1 MPRISDARRL
11 ERQTQIVDAA
21 RGLFMRNGF
30 HATTM
35 DDIIT
40 AAGMSAGGVYRY
52 FAGKEAIISAIAEQV
67 AGTLTE
73 GVRHSLQQDP
83 APSLTE
89 SLGRLLHAVDG
100 LAGTYG
106 RLALQVWGEAQRDD
120 DIAKIAASE
129 MTHLRAAI
137 VELVVRARASGELT
151 VDADPTALGHVVF
164 SLIPGYLVQRRIL
177 GEVDRDAYIAA
188 MTALL
193 TGPASPDPTGAA

>member
-11 ERQTQIVDAA
+11 ERRTQIVDAA

-52 FAGKEAIISAIAEQV
+52 FPSKEAIISAIAEQV
-67 AGTLTE
+67 AATLTE
-73 GVRHSLQQDP
+73 GVRHSLRQDP
-83 APSLTE
+83 PPTLTE

-120 DIAKIAASE
+120 DIARIAANE
-129 MTHLRAAI
+129 MVHLRDAI
-137 VELVVRARASGELT
+137 VQLVVRAQATGELD

-164 SLIPGYLVQRRIL
+164 SLVPGYLVQRRVI
-177 GEVDRDAYIAA
+177 GEVDRDAYICAL
-188 MTALL
+188 TALL
-193 TGPASPDPTGAA
+193 TGAGSRDSRGSA